1 MVKALSA
8 PAGGLAEN
16 RNGGERLIT
25 SKLAQLIVAD
35 RTIGRPSVVQL
46 LAHRAKTSSIWQ

>member
-1 MVKALSA
+1 MMKAFSA